1 MNFALSHVQTSD
13 RVFMALSPH
22 AKCPS
27 EQGPSCIH
35 VLGRATLSA
44 AACAYHKKFFPATD
58 EFDGLHRLAA
68 AACALIPKRLAGFAK
83 LLWLQF
89 GRNVGE
95 DQPSYLRPSAANAR
109 ATPAA
114 VLPLAHPIPVA

>member
-1 MNFALSHVQTSD
+1 MYTCPGQSDLVCCCMRPPQEVLS
-13 RVFMALSPH
+13 
-22 AKCPS
+22 C
-27 EQGPSCIH
+27 
-35 VLGRATLSA
+35 
-44 AACAYHKKFFPATD
+44 TD

-68 AACALIPKRLAGFAK
+68 AACALISKRLAGFAK
-83 LLWLQF
+83 LPWLQF